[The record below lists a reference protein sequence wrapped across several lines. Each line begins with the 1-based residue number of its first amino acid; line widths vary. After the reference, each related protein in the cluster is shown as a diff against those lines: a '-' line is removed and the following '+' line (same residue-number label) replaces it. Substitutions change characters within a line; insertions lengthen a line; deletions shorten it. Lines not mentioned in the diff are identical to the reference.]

1 MVRNMFLSIDATM
14 RIWISGIRTYMDPI
28 KPGDLMKGQGVGEVI
43 YSRSNKFKIGDRV
56 LGLLNW
62 QKYAVIS

>member
-1 MVRNMFLSIDATM
+1 
-14 RIWISGIRTYMDPI
+14 MDPI